1 MARKLV
7 VLALMTAIGFSLYG
21 CKTVKNVVC
30 KERAYKLKV
39 VADDSFVATT
49 TVQVDFVAANA
60 ADLPRWQNLAVDS
73 YRGGG
78 KDVYSM
84 SFGQGKPSVQALEA
98 EVELWERWLARN
110 VTHVFVIATIP
121 GMLSEG
127 ALGPADARMVELP
140 LDECR
145 WEGTPGM
152 LKVSLGVTGLR
163 VESPQKPL

>member
-1 MARKLV
+1 MNQKFVTLVFALV
-7 VLALMTAIGFSLYG
+7 VGVSLLG

-39 VADDSFVATT
+39 VADANFVATT
-49 TVQVDFVAANA
+49 TVQVDLVAANA

-84 SFGQGKPSVQALEA
+84 SFGQGKPSTQALEA
-98 EVELWERWLARN
+98 DAGLWERWLARN
-110 VTHVFVIATIP
+110 ATHVFVIATIP

-127 ALGPADARMVELP
+127 AMGPADARMVELP
-140 LDECR
+140 LDDCR
-145 WEGTPGM
+145 WEGSPGM
-152 LKVSLGVTGLR
+152 LKVSLGATGLR
-163 VESPQKPL
+163 VESPQRPL